1 MKGGVKVFNLLGLS
15 ASVPDSISSSSTAI
29 TSVQALFGLITSLIV
44 IVVANWPFLVSLFMK
59 IGGKVIGWVKSLMGT
74 GGRRRR

>member
-1 MKGGVKVFNLLGLS
+1 MNILPLIAATTPSVGGEI
-15 ASVPDSISSSSTAI
+15 ASGGDAI
-29 TSVQALFGLITSLIV
+29 TSVTALFGLISVLVV
-44 IVVANWPFLVSLFMK
+44 IVAANWPFLVSLFMK

>member
-1 MKGGVKVFNLLGLS
+1 MNFLPLIAATNEVGGTIAENG
-15 ASVPDSISSSSTAI
+15 AAI
-29 TSVQALFGLITSLIV
+29 TSVEALFGLITTLTV
-44 IVVANWPFLVSLFMK
+44 IVVANWPFLVSLFMR

>member
-1 MKGGVKVFNLLGLS
+1 MFDLYALT
-15 ASVPDSISSSSTAI
+15 ASVPDNISDGSTAI
-29 TSVQALFGLITSLIV
+29 TSVEALFTLISTLIV

>member
-1 MKGGVKVFNLLGLS
+1 MPIIALDGA
-15 ASVPDSISSSSTAI
+15 ASVGGAIAENSTAI
-29 TSVQALFGLITSLIV
+29 SSVTSLFGLISILIV
-44 IVVANWPFLVSLFMK
+44 IVCANWPFLVSLFMR

>member
-1 MKGGVKVFNLLGLS
+1 MFDLYALT
-15 ASVPDSISSSSTAI
+15 ASVPDNISNSSTAI
-29 TSVQALFGLITSLIV
+29 TSVEALFGLISALIV

>member
-1 MKGGVKVFNLLGLS
+1 MGNLFLIAGD
-15 ASVPDSISSSSTAI
+15 APVVSTDPV
-29 TSVQALFGLITSLIV
+29 TSVTALFGLITALIT
-44 IVVANWPFLVSLFMK
+44 IVVAQWPFLISLFMR

>member
-1 MKGGVKVFNLLGLS
+1 MGFLPLIAGS
-15 ASVPDSISSSSTAI
+15 ADTVSTDPISSVT
-29 TSVQALFGLITSLIV
+29 ALFGLITALV
-44 IVVANWPFLVSLFMK
+44 TIVVANWPFLVSLFMR

>member
-1 MKGGVKVFNLLGLS
+1 MDFIPLIGLTGESGVGGSIGDGS
-15 ASVPDSISSSSTAI
+15 AAI
-29 TSVQALFGLITSLIV
+29 TSVQALFGLITTLIV